1 MRAAEPTVESA
12 PWAEFVPS
20 VLSDHGTE
28 CCAMARAWYTAMDRS
43 MWRGEGG
50 PAWISRKFP
59 WGPSKWPLFWC
70 EAMEAEELDCGAHQ
84 ALSMEAFR
92 ARGIRVV
99 PVQLVQRQEVH
110 HLPHWHGRWGDASAS
125 PAWAREGV
133 AYHEACA
140 TLQDGRAEVWDPT
153 VGAWLS
159 PRHTEGVRSIAAVRI
174 GGAAASDEIVDWRGV
189 PLRMGVWASL
199 EAGGG

>member
-1 MRAAEPTVESA
+1 MRAAEPCVESA

-20 VLSDHGTE
+20 VLSHHGE
-28 CCAMARAWYTAMDRS
+28 DCCTTARAWYTAMDRS

-59 WGPSKWPLFWC
+59 WGPSRWPLHWC

-99 PVQLVQRQEVH
+99 PVQLVQRQESH
-110 HLPHWHGRWGDASAS
+110 HLAHWHGRWGAAEAS

-140 TLQDGRAEVWDPT
+140 TLVDGRAEVWDAT
-153 VGAWLS
+153 LGAWLS
-159 PRHTEGVRSIAAVRI
+159 PRHLEGVRSIAAVRI
-174 GGAAASDEIVDWRGV
+174 GGPAKSEETVDWRGV
-189 PLRMGVWASL
+189 TLPLGIWASL
-199 EAGGG
+199 ER